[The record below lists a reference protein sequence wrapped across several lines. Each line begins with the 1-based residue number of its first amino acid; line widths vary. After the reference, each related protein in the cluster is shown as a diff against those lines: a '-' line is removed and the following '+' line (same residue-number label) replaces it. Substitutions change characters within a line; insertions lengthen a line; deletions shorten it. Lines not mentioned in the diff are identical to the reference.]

1 MKFNYFK
8 KHLLLVSM
16 LFLGVLLCSCNKER
30 GRESH
35 KMSIWA
41 TYGQHSVGVGSGV
54 GSDVG
59 NVMES
64 GALAFSGTS
73 LNAYWQTT
81 DNIYVF
87 NKGWSDQYGGSLRPQ
102 TEEITTQL
110 KGTITGFVN
119 VGDSLKLLYPRSVW
133 SYTGQRGTIGYIAEN
148 YDYAV
153 AGVKVTEVGSSL
165 AATSAT
171 FRNEQAVVK
180 FNLQKEDGTQ
190 LGVTRLV
197 VSDMSGKLVQSISNG
212 VRTYGDV
219 DVDVDGGGG
228 LDVGVVYV
236 ALKDVNNSY
245 VRLTATGTDG
255 KVYTYCKESATFENG
270 KYYSVTVKMQCL
282 SNPLTLEATSA
293 GTITFNNKAAGA
305 VYYKKN
311 GGGEVTIAAG
321 TSGDIAVSAGDVV
334 SFWGNNATYSAPYP
348 GAECSLISCTA
359 SCYVYGNIMSLV
371 SKEGFS
377 TLTTL
382 TGTDNFRKLFMNN
395 SNIRSHSTKKLLL
408 PATTVR
414 DYSYA
419 NMFSGCS
426 NLTVAPDL
434 PATTLNQFCYMNM
447 FYNCSSLAK
456 VPTLPAKVLASY
468 CYQKMFMGCTA
479 ITAGGVM
486 KAETLAEGCCSD
498 MYNYCIN
505 LSTAPALP
513 ATTLSANCYQ
523 YMFNNCTSL
532 EVAPVLPAET
542 LTVKCYMSM
551 FNGCGSL
558 NYVKC
563 LAKEISAVKCTQE
576 WLYGVAGSGT
586 FVTPSGTSWSSGV
599 NGIPTGWTRSAAE

>member
-1 MKFNYFK
+1 MLVLSV
-8 KHLLLVSM
+8 LLL
-16 LFLGVLLCSCNKER
+16 SCNKER

-41 TYGQHSVGVGSGV
+41 TYGEHAVGLRSGV

-59 NVMES
+59 VGNVVSSE
-64 GALAFSGTS
+64 ALAFSGTS

-87 NKGWSDQYGGSLRPQ
+87 NKGWSDQYGGSLRPKS
-102 TEEITTQL
+102 EEITTQL

-133 SYTGQRGTIGYIAEN
+133 SYTGQNGTIGYIADN
-148 YDYAV
+148 YDYAT
-153 AGVKVTEVGSSL
+153 AGVKVTEVGTSL
-165 AATSAT
+165 AASSAT

-180 FNLQKEDGTQ
+180 FTLQKEDGSA
-190 LGVTRLV
+190 LGVNRLV
-197 VSDMSGKLVQSISNG
+197 VSDMTGKLVQSISNG
-212 VRTYGDV
+212 VRTCGDV
-219 DVDVDGGGG
+219 EVDVDGGGG

-245 VRLTATGTDG
+245 LRLTATGTDG
-255 KVYTYCKESATFENG
+255 KVYTYCKDGATFENG

-293 GTITFNNKAAGA
+293 GTITFNNKASGA

-311 GGGEVTIAAG
+311 GGGEETIAAG
-321 TSGDIAVSAGDVV
+321 KSGSIPVSLGDVV
-334 SFWGNNATYSAPYP
+334 SFWGDNETYAAAYP
-348 GAECSLISCTA
+348 SDNFSQISCTA
-359 SCYVYGNIMSLV
+359 TCYVYGNIMSLI

-382 TGTDNFRKLFMNN
+382 TGTDNFRKLFLDN

-419 NMFSGCS
+419 DMFRGCS

-434 PATTLNQFCYMNM
+434 PATTLSQFCYMEM
-447 FYNCSSLAK
+447 FYGCSSLAK
-456 VPTLPAKVLASY
+456 VPTLPAKVLAAS
-468 CYQKMFMGCTA
+468 CYQKMFMNCTA
-479 ITAGGVM
+479 ITTGGLM
-486 KAETLAEGCCSD
+486 KAETLANGCCYC
-498 MYNYCIN
+498 MYR
-505 LSTAPALP
+505 
-513 ATTLSANCYQ
+513 
-523 YMFNNCTSL
+523 NCTSL
-532 EVAPVLPAET
+532 VSAPVLPVEVLVAN
-542 LTVKCYMSM
+542 CYMNM
-551 FNGCGSL
+551 FEGCGSL

-563 LAKEISAVKCTQE
+563 LATNISADNCTYE
-576 WLYGVAGSGT
+576 WLSGVAAAGT
-586 FVTPSGTSWSSGV
+586 FVTPSTTGWTSGI
-599 NGIPTGWTRSAAE
+599 NGIPIGWTRSNAD